1 MGIKTGDRAPEFSL
15 PTQDGTELTLRN
27 LLEKSAVVLYFYPMD
42 NTPGCTAEA
51 RSFRDAYADF
61 QEAGAEVVGVS
72 SQSPQSH
79 QGFAQENCLPFK
91 LVSDQGGKLR
101 ELYGVPKAL
110 GLLPGR
116 VTFVIDRQGIVRHVF
131 NSQLR
136 IGRHV
141 TEALEV
147 LKQLKQ

>member
-1 MGIKTGDRAPEFSL
+1 MGVKAGDRAPDFSL
-15 PTQDGTELTLRN
+15 PTQDGSEVALRD

-51 RSFRDAYADF
+51 RLFRDSYDDIKG
-61 QEAGAEVVGVS
+61 AGAEVIGVS

-79 QGFAQENCLPFK
+79 QGFAEENCLPFK
-91 LVSDQGGKLR
+91 LVSDQAGKLR

-110 GLLPGR
+110 GLFPGR
-116 VTFVIDRQGIVRHVF
+116 VTYVIDRQGIVRHVI
-131 NSQLR
+131 NSPLR

-141 TEALEV
+141 REALEA
-147 LKQLKQ
+147 LKQLER

>member
-1 MGIKTGDRAPEFSL
+1 MGIKAGDRAPDFSL
-15 PTQDGTELTLRN
+15 PTQDGGELALRD
-27 LLEKSAVVLYFYPMD
+27 LLKNSAVVLYFYPMD

-51 RSFRDAYADF
+51 RSFRDSYDALKD
-61 QEAGAEVVGVS
+61 AGAEVVGVS

-79 QGFAQENCLPFK
+79 QGFAKENCLPFK

-101 ELYGVPKAL
+101 ELYGVPKVL

-116 VTFVIDRQGIVRHVF
+116 VTYVIDRQGIVRHVV
-131 NSQLR
+131 SSPLR

-141 TEALEV
+141 KEALEA
-147 LKQLKQ
+147 LKRLG

>member
-1 MGIKTGDRAPEFSL
+1 MGVKAGDRAPDFSL
-15 PTQDGTELTLRN
+15 PTQDGSEVALRD

-51 RSFRDAYADF
+51 RSFRDSYDDIKG
-61 QEAGAEVVGVS
+61 AGAEVVGVS

-79 QGFAQENCLPFK
+79 QGFAKENCLPFK
-91 LVSDQGGKLR
+91 LVSDEGGKLR
-101 ELYGVPKAL
+101 ELYGVPKAF

-116 VTFVIDRQGIVRHVF
+116 VTYVIDRQGIVRHVI
-131 NSQLR
+131 NSPLR

-141 TEALEV
+141 REALEA
-147 LKQLKQ
+147 LKQLER